1 MEYKEEFKEQNIW
14 LDKVKCFFVCNEENK
29 EILFKFLPQIFVEI
43 SNFNDI
49 KPKRSVSNNRK
60 KSK

>member
-1 MEYKEEFKEQNIW
+1 MEYLENFKGQSVW

-29 EILFKFLPQIFVEI
+29 KILFKFLPQIFVEI